1 MNLPKEYTEKM
12 KKLLGNEYDSYIESF
27 SQPRYYGLRANT
39 LKVTPDELTSMVD
52 WKLEQVPWCK
62 EGFYYDGENVRP
74 AKHPYYNAGLYY
86 IQEPSA
92 MSTGAMLNVEPGD
105 RVLDLCAAPGG
116 KSTQVAAKL
125 KGQGIIV
132 SNDISASRCKALLK
146 NIEVS
151 GVPNCVITNEMP
163 ENLAKKFP
171 KFFNKIIVDAPCSGE
186 GMFRK
191 DDSAVKSWETH
202 KTEMCCGLQRE
213 ILKYAADML
222 CDGGIIAYSTCTFAP
237 EEDEGMMQEFLNT
250 TGKDFEI
257 IDYDKSTGFID
268 GKPQWVENGE
278 EYLKKS
284 GRLMP
289 YKVKGEGHF
298 LCLLRKKGEASEPV
312 YAKDK
317 TASEKSLVDYYEFVK
332 NSLNCPPKDNLII
345 HGSSLLSVPYCVDL
359 RGLRVM
365 RSGLYIG
372 ELKKNRFEPSQ
383 AFAMTLKK
391 EDAKISIDFNLDD
404 ENLKRYMRGESF
416 AVDCNDG
423 WCLVC
428 VNGYPL
434 GWGKVTKG
442 RLKNKYLPS
451 WMNI

>member
-1 MNLPKEYTEKM
+1 MEI
-12 KKLLGNEYDSYIESF
+12 G
-27 SQPRYYGLRANT
+27 
-39 LKVTPDELTSMVD
+39 TSA
-52 WKLEQVPWCK
+52 WCK

-125 KGQGIIV
+125 KGQGVIV

-237 EEDEGMMQEFLNT
+237 CEDEQ
-250 TGKDFEI
+250 I
-257 IDYDKSTGFID
+257 ISWLLRERPELSLISMEDYEGFSTGNPEWGD
-268 GKPQWVENGE
+268 GNPQ
-278 EYLKKS
+278 LKKCV
-284 GRLMP
+284 RIFPHKMQ
-289 YKVKGEGHF
+289 GEGHF
-298 LCLLRKKGEASEPV
+298 LALLQKEGTAGPSAGTSKTSRLAADVRKYMEEFFREIGLKTLDGQEFDWNRVEVRADKV
-312 YAKDK
+312 YY
-317 TASEKSLVDYYEFVK
+317 L
-332 NSLNCPPKDNLII
+332 P
-345 HGSSLLSVPYCVDL
+345 SVSCNF
-359 RGLRVM
+359 RGLTFIRN
-365 RSGLYIG
+365 GLYLG
-372 ELKKNRFEPSQ
+372 DLKKNRFEPAQ
-383 AFAMTLKK
+383 PLALAFRKNEAEAVISLSVDDPRLERYLKGETLTIEPEEAAHSK
-391 EDAKISIDFNLDD
+391 
-404 ENLKRYMRGESF
+404 
-416 AVDCNDG
+416 G
-423 WCLVC
+423 WHLLC
-428 VNGYPL
+428 VEGYPL
-434 GWGKVTKG
+434 GFGKLVNGT
-442 RLKNKYLPS
+442 LKNKYPAG
-451 WMNI
+451 WRV

>member
-1 MNLPKEYTEKM
+1 
-12 KKLLGNEYDSYIESF
+12 
-27 SQPRYYGLRANT
+27 
-39 LKVTPDELTSMVD
+39 
-52 WKLEQVPWCK
+52 
-62 EGFYYDGENVRP
+62 
-74 AKHPYYNAGLYY
+74 
-86 IQEPSA
+86 
-92 MSTGAMLNVEPGD
+92 MSHNQM
-105 RVLDLCAAPGG
+105 
-116 KSTQVAAKL
+116 
-125 KGQGIIV
+125 
-132 SNDISASRCKALLK
+132 
-146 NIEVS
+146 
-151 GVPNCVITNEMP
+151 
-163 ENLAKKFP
+163 
-171 KFFNKIIVDAPCSGE
+171 
-186 GMFRK
+186 
-191 DDSAVKSWETH
+191 
-202 KTEMCCGLQRE
+202 
-213 ILKYAADML
+213 
-222 CDGGIIAYSTCTFAP
+222 
-237 EEDEGMMQEFLNT
+237 GMMQEFLNT

-298 LCLLRKKGEASEPV
+298 LCLLRKKGEPSEPV

-391 EDAKISIDFNLDD
+391 EDAKISIDFSLED